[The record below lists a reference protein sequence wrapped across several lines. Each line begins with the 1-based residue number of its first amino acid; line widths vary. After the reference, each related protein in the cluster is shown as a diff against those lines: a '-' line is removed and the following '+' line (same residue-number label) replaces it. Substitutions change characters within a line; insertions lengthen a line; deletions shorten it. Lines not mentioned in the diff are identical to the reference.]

1 MRRRDEESFLAFA
14 VARSG
19 PLFRSACVLCVG
31 DEHLAEDLVQETLG
45 RLYARWS
52 RLQQVENPA
61 AYAQTVL
68 VRTFLTYR
76 RRRSSG
82 ELPTSVVPDATAAGE
97 GDAPLRVTL
106 LSAMGRLSS
115 RDRAVL
121 LLRYWEDRTVEQ
133 TADILQIRP
142 GAVRNRSM
150 RALERLR
157 EVLGCDLAEL
167 ANR

>member
-14 VARSG
+14 AARSRS
-19 PLFRSACVLCVG
+19 LFRSACVLCSG
-31 DEHLAEDLVQETLG
+31 DQHLAEDLVQETLG

-52 RLQQVENPA
+52 RMRHVDNPA

-76 RRRSSG
+76 RRRSND
-82 ELPTSVVPDATAAGE
+82 ELPTSTVPDAAQAAE
-97 GDAPLRVTL
+97 PDAPLRVTL
-106 LSAMGRLSS
+106 LGAMGQLSS
-115 RDRAVL
+115 QDRVVL
-121 LLRYWEDRTVEQ
+121 LLRYWQDRSVEE
-133 TADILQIRP
+133 TAEILRIRP

-157 EVLGCDLAEL
+157 DLLGCELAEL
-167 ANR
+167 VHH

>member
-1 MRRRDEESFLAFA
+1 VRRRDEEGFLVFA
-14 VARSG
+14 AARSG
-19 PLFRSACVLCVG
+19 PLFRSACVLCSG
-31 DEHLAEDLVQETLG
+31 DEHLAQDLVQETLG

-52 RLQQVENPA
+52 RIRQVDNPA

-68 VRTFLTYR
+68 VRTYLTYR
-76 RRRSSG
+76 RRRSSE
-82 ELPTSVVPDATAAGE
+82 ELPTSAVPDVATTAE
-97 GDAPLRVTL
+97 VDAPLRVTL

-115 RDRAVL
+115 KDRAVL
-121 LLRYWEDRTVEQ
+121 LLRYWEDRSVEE

-157 EVLGCDLAEL
+157 QLLGCEL
-167 ANR
+167 ADLVNR